1 MLKFSEE
8 FQSFYDTDIEYQ
20 HLPKDLVEITPEQHT
35 DLLNKINSGYR
46 VFSDLTTSS
55 LKPTPFH
62 KWLDGGWVD
71 LRTEEEKLEQYR
83 SQFKP
88 LTRYQFFR
96 ALFEN
101 GFKSEDIEN
110 LIQGIEDEYQR
121 GLVLLGW
128 QTATNFIRTDESVL
142 FMQNV
147 LNLSTEQVDQMW
159 EYAMRL

>member
-1 MLKFSEE
+1 MLNFSEE

-20 HLPKDLVEITPEQHT
+20 YLPKDLVEITQEQHT

-88 LTRYQFFR
+88 LTRRQF
-96 ALFEN
+96 
-101 GFKSEDIEN
+101 K
-110 LIQGIEDEYQR
+110 
-121 GLVLLGW
+121 LVLLEK
-128 QTATNFIRTDESVL
+128 QFARSDRDINSS
-142 FMQNV
+142 N
-147 LNLSTEQVDQMW
+147 
-159 EYAMRL
+159 